1 MYLLIVNKKLKNRFK
16 MKKVLFVTVL
26 ALGALLTSC
35 SPAASTETTTT
46 GTDSTTVET
55 TTVTTP
61 SETVDTTTQH

>member
-1 MYLLIVNKKLKNRFK
+1 

-35 SPAASTETTTT
+35 SPATSTETTAT
-46 GTDSTTVET
+46 GTDSTAVET

-61 SETVDTTTQH
+61 SETVDTTAQH